1 MSFSPLRGEVYWI
14 DFGVPRSSEPGGRRP
29 AVVVQNNIGNR
40 LSPTTIVAAVGTK
53 KPSRDYPFVVALDAD
68 ALGEPAVIHGE
79 SLFTVAKER
88 LTEKVGALSR
98 DELGRLDA
106 ALRASLGL

>member
-1 MSFSPLRGEVYWI
+1 MSFSPLRGEVYWVH
-14 DFGVPRSSEPGGRRP
+14 FGMPRGSEPGGRRP

-53 KPSRDYPFVVALDAD
+53 QPSRAYPFLVSLSAGT
-68 ALGEPAVIHGE
+68 LGEPAVIHCE

-88 LTEKVGALSR
+88 LTEKAGALSR
-98 DELGRLDA
+98 DELGRLDT
-106 ALRASLGL
+106 ALRASLAL